1 MGIYSGVS
9 TEWLFI
15 QCFLIELELGMLVF
29 VEGENLEN
37 PAKNP
42 RCRDEN
48 EQQTQ
53 PINDRNSSI

>member
-15 QCFLIELELGMLVF
+15 QCFLIELELEMLVF
-29 VEGENLEN
+29 VEEGSPEN

-42 RCRDEN
+42 LCRDEN

-53 PINDRNSSI
+53 FINDVNSSI

>member
-29 VEGENLEN
+29 VEGGNPEN

-53 PINDRNSSI
+53 PINDGNSSI